1 MSRRTVS
8 TAACLAIAS
17 LPVAFSGCGATAPPA
32 AAVAA
37 PVVQGAEGSV
47 IRVRCTNA
55 DVSDDLLS
63 AAIGTG
69 FMTSAGIVTAAHVIS
84 SCASAGPGSISAGP
98 FVASVSEDD
107 PTDDLALMRLGA
119 VGTTPLS
126 LQGQLPSNGARVEL
140 LGSPGL
146 ASGVNLQPISG
157 TVVATNAPVTLY
169 SANGS
174 SEMLTGTIVVA
185 ANGVAEGYSGGPA
198 IDAAGQVIGV
208 IEGGGGGRVYLTPAA
223 EVATLIG

>member
-8 TAACLAIAS
+8 TAACLALTC
-17 LPVAFSGCGATAPPA
+17 LPVVCGGCGATSAPAIP
-32 AAVAA
+32 VAA

-55 DVSDDLLS
+55 DVSENLLS

-69 FMTSAGIVTAAHVIS
+69 FMTSAGIVTAAHVVS

-98 FVASVSEDD
+98 YVASVSEDD
-107 PTDDLALMRLGA
+107 PAVDLALMRLGTA
-119 VGTTPLS
+119 GTAALS
-126 LQGQLPSNGARVEL
+126 LQDRLPANGAAVEL

-146 ASGVNLQPISG
+146 ASGAGLAPISG
-157 TVVATNAPVTLY
+157 TVIATNAPVTLY
-169 SANGS
+169 SSNGS
-174 SEMLTGTIVVA
+174 SETLTGTIVVA

-223 EVATLIG
+223 QVATLSG